1 MAEMV
6 HHPEHYNQ
14 HPSGIECIEI
24 VQEFN
29 FNIGN
34 AIKYLWRAGL
44 KPGTNALQD
53 LAKAETYVRF
63 ERERLGEPK
72 VEDVIERLRE
82 ERNTFRAD
90 AIKVTEMWGEMKA
103 ERDALRKEL
112 EELQAK
118 WEQVREVDK
127 VHAEDEA
134 KQPALWNPRFKN
146 SWYGAPSPNVRWWAV
161 DANGKPV
168 WYEGEKPPIA
178 WEKEGVWV
186 SNGTR
191 ESIPHPID
199 HLMWRFE
206 NDTDWRTTLRRV
218 PDDEVHTVG
227 VLNRKHPRPEPKV
240 SDL

>member
-1 MAEMV
+1 MSFLSRIETERDELRATVSQLLSGWNRMVDDICALKKENAE
-6 HHPEHYNQ
+6 
-14 HPSGIECIEI
+14 
-24 VQEFN
+24 
-29 FNIGN
+29 
-34 AIKYLWRAGL
+34 
-44 KPGTNALQD
+44 
-53 LAKAETYVRF
+53 
-63 ERERLGEPK
+63 
-72 VEDVIERLRE
+72 LRE
-82 ERNTFRAD
+82 
-90 AIKVTEMWGEMKA
+90 K
-103 ERDALRKEL
+103 L

-127 VHAEDEA
+127 AHAEGEA

-191 ESIPHPID
+191 DSIPHPID
-199 HLMWRFE
+199 RLVWRFE

-227 VLNRKHPRPEPKV
+227 VLNRKHPQV